1 MRWEKCLALLLASIF
16 VLPTA
21 SIAASMNNNKYVEL
35 EVSKNEVKV
44 YEVVDFEAKFNIVT
58 SQAGHPYSYK
68 FKFYFGDG
76 KTKTVYSSENTCQVS
91 HVYESP
97 GTYKAKVSV
106 MYNGEVYWS
115 DKVKITVSQQN
126 KIPVAMFS
134 FYPQEP
140 CIGDVVSFDATQS
153 YDPDGEIASLRWDF
167 GDGSYGYGW
176 IVKHEYEQPGVY
188 KVTLRITDDKGASA
202 ETSAW
207 VNVREKEYEVDL
219 QVDKQQAKVGEEITA
234 RVQVSEKA
242 GVSALASYETYAQ
255 QLFRFVFHWGDGSVD
270 TLYGSKEATD
280 KHIFET
286 SGEYLLTVEVYH
298 GDTLIGMKNAEI
310 TIIETGNCQDELD
323 FSIEEVSYEPSPPDK
338 GEKITFYV
346 KLRWD
351 GPDLPS
357 GTAPPI
363 LAVSLDG
370 YEKDKK
376 FVDEEDFNDI
386 QILSFIWPQDTKF
399 HLVEIV
405 IDKGNAFDETDESN
419 NVWRRILSTPTPS
432 QESSLSI
439 GDVHLSVKKE
449 ILVGEKVELSISIGD
464 RISSQSVENDN
475 ILHIGKFY
483 HYSVDWG
490 DGSSLTSL
498 SSKRETKVYH
508 RYEKTGIFTIRVKVY
523 NKDKSVMKETSATVR
538 VVEAEKESS
547 SVSKDLQVKV
557 KIVSP
562 KEEIHAGDKVSVRI
576 DVSKQ
581 GGNDGGSSSGLDK
594 SDRSR
599 TRGSLF
605 TRILDILRD
614 IFNRRRPSSKVT
626 ALFAERNRNMEKTNL
641 YRYSISWGDGEKK
654 TIIGGKS
661 LTVTHIYANSGE
673 YRFRVEVKDLST
685 NEKASASLRIF
696 INDKL
701 PLCNDDEPD
710 QSQEKRDDYILFWD
724 GIYLAQDFVPIDDQG
739 NFPTIDEITKI
750 EIYVGR
756 GLALNENITLNASS
770 LSSEETSPFTSSSLV
785 VKVEIPF
792 AGVSRTKEISGSS
805 ISRRGGWITIDFS
818 DDPIV
823 NYAFPSTSKYR
834 CRIVLIPKGGY
845 FRWYYGKGNPYQ
857 YGEALI
863 STDGEEWERLTDR
876 EGKSLID
883 FCFRVYGRNWDE
895 SPDGIKH
902 YYAILW
908 AGPLAPTGKGRA
920 YYNANRLRSTLVS
933 HGWSYSDITIICDE
947 HSQMDIETF
956 ASFVMI
962 MRELDKIENKDD
974 VFIFYYVGHSYY
986 IGYPLSSINMYLNT
1000 LASAQCII
1008 LDCCYSGSYGTKVS
1022 GNRRVILMSSEADK
1036 PSYYS
1041 FSIGSLFTTAIIEAI
1056 NGESIN
1062 GKPINGGKGYKTAED
1077 IFHEYARD
1085 RTIELSKEL
1094 SDVYEYQ
1101 VPQIIDNYGGKL
1113 QIIP

>member
-1 MRWEKCLALLLASIF
+1 MRWKKCLALLLASIF

-35 EVSKNEVKV
+35 EVSKDEVKV

-97 GTYKAKVSV
+97 GIYKAKVSV
-106 MYNGEVYWS
+106 MYDGEVYWS

-126 KIPVAMFS
+126 KIPIAMFS

-140 CIGDVVSFDATQS
+140 CIGDVVSFDASQS
-153 YDPDGEIASLRWDF
+153 YDPDGSIVSYTWDF

-188 KVTLRITDDKGASA
+188 RVTLRVTDDKGASA

-242 GVSALASYETYAQ
+242 GVSALASYETHAQ
-255 QLFRFVFHWGDGSVD
+255 QLFRFMFHWGDGSVD

-310 TIIETGNCQDELD
+310 TIIETDNCQDELD

-346 KLRWD
+346 KLGWD

-376 FVDEEDFNDI
+376 FVDRKDFNDI
-386 QILSFIWPQDTKF
+386 QTLSFIWPQDMKL
-399 HLVEIV
+399 HLVEII
-405 IDKGNAFDETDESN
+405 IDKGDAFDETDESN
-419 NVWRRILSTPTPS
+419 NVWRRILSTPIPS

-449 ILVGEKVELSISIGD
+449 ILVGEKVELFISIGD

-614 IFNRRRPSSKVT
+614 IFNRRRPSSKVS

-641 YRYSISWGDGEKK
+641 YRYSVSWGDGEKK

-724 GIYLAQDFVPIDDQG
+724 GTYLAQEFIS
-739 NFPTIDEITKI
+739 NMDEITKV
-750 EIYVGR
+750 EIYVGK
-756 GLALNENITLNASS
+756 GLTVDNENVSESVDSLASS
-770 LSSEETSPFTSSSLV
+770 SPVKSEPISSSYSSLV
-785 VKVEIPF
+785 VKIEVPF
-792 AGVSRTKEISGSS
+792 AGVSRSKEIPGSE
-805 ISRRGGWITIDFS
+805 IRRRGGWVTVDFS
-818 DDPIV
+818 DDPMT
-823 NYAFPSTSKYR
+823 NYAFTFFSYFR

-845 FRWYYGKGNPYQ
+845 FRWYYGENSPYAYGKG
-857 YGEALI
+857 LI
-863 STDGEEWERLTDR
+863 SYDGEKWSRIVDEEN
-876 EGKSLID
+876 GKGID
-883 FCFRVYGRNWDE
+883 FCFKIYGRDWDE
-895 SPDGIKH
+895 TPDGTTD
-902 YYAILW
+902 YYAIMW
-908 AGPLAPTGKGRA
+908 AGPAYATGKC
-920 YYNANRLRSTLVS
+920 RSSYATSRMGQTLVN
-933 HGWSYSDITIICDE
+933 HGWSYSNIHVIDGRIADLDKLSDFVITL
-947 HSQMDIETF
+947 
-956 ASFVMI
+956 
-962 MRELDKIENKDD
+962 RELDRVERSDD
-974 VFIFYYVGHSYY
+974 IFMFYYFGHNDFVTFVDEEEGFAKQIHSLKFMDSYM
-986 IGYPLSSINMYLNT
+986 GR
-1000 LASAQCII
+1000 LASAQCVI
-1008 LDCCYSGSYGTKVS
+1008 LDCCASGSLAYRAV
-1022 GNRRVILMSSEADK
+1022 NENRVILASTTGNEY
-1036 PSYYS
+1036 SYC
-1041 FSIGSLFTTAIIEAI
+1041 GPDVGPLFTAAIIEAI
-1056 NGESIN
+1056 EE
-1062 GKPINGGKGYKTAED
+1062 KGYKTAED
-1077 IFHEYARD
+1077 IFYKYARD
-1085 RTIELSKEL
+1085 RTIELSREY
-1094 SDVYEYQ
+1094 SNVYKPQ
-1101 VPQIIDNYGGKL
+1101 VPQIIDNYDGNL
-1113 QIIP
+1113 QIIPN